1 MNNYPP
7 YTVSMEE
14 IHHTQKLDAPSGTAV
29 SLANDIIKNHGAYNR
44 WHLATEESPGKDSIP
59 VKAIREDQV
68 TGTHEVTYDSD
79 FDSIT
84 LRHEA
89 KNRGGLAL
97 GALLA
102 AEFIMDKKGIYSMQD
117 VLGL

>member
-14 IHHTQKLDAPSGTAV
+14 IHHTQKLDAPSGTAI
-29 SLANDIIKNHGAYNR
+29 SLANDIIKNHRAYNQ
-44 WHLATEESPGKDSIP
+44 WHLSAEEPSGKGSIP
-59 VKAIREDQV
+59 ITAIREDQV
-68 TGTHEVTYDSD
+68 TGAHELTYDSE

-84 LRHEA
+84 LKHEA
-89 KNRGGLAL
+89 KNRGGFAL
-97 GALLA
+97 GALMA
-102 AEFIMDKKGIYSMQD
+102 AEFITDKKGLYSMQD